1 MPLKKPLID
10 ERAFQQ
16 VRLSNGIA
24 VTLISDKR
32 SEKSSCALSIGFG
45 AAKDSLPGLA
55 HMTEHAVFLGSEK
68 YPEENA
74 YKKFLNKN
82 GGGSNGATGMEY
94 TLYKFYVNSESFE
107 GALDIFAQF
116 FKSPLLAADSIKR
129 EVHAVDSEDSKN
141 RNLDNRRA
149 LQVLKDIMDLG
160 ISYSKYS
167 TGNLNTLVFG
177 SVEEHGDI
185 LVQSVQD
192 FHRQH
197 YLPGK
202 MNLCLV
208 GPQSLQELE
217 RLATTVFSDISN
229 PTDNSGHS
237 EEGKSSLAGDT
248 PSHSSGVFMGED
260 VQQSSLVVQLRP
272 AKDIRDI
279 SFMWTL
285 PFVKEQYRSDPAP
298 LITYLLNQGEEGTL
312 LATLQDLGL
321 ATAVSGS
328 YRTTFTDPNEYKS
341 FAVYEVSASLTEE
354 GLRQWPVV
362 RQYIMQSLQQIASLS
377 EDQARQYWEEIQAIS
392 TLSFAFQSQPS
403 AYEQAASAAYNMLD
417 YHLDDVLCAV
427 NVTRLHRPSRFICRN
442 LLERVRREPQVF
454 QEQLVSRKLFSSPPS
469 VVSLHIPPSPTATVA
484 VQEDGE
490 ATTIVPRENE
500 EENASYGT
508 PPPTITTTAVAAAS
522 MWISRDEVF
531 CTPKSML
538 HVFVPRLVPP
548 HITSNVHPRNALYN
562 TLLDQV
568 ISREFWDA
576 YAAGLSADVSWSR
589 RGLSL
594 KFRGYSEGLFP
605 FAQLICHQLLG
616 HVSSPLDDDAQQQQQ
631 QQGHGFGR
639 GRYGVRGFEVRV
651 LSKRFDPSDIEHA
664 VEGFV
669 QRQVASLHSNGG
681 TVLDSDVVA
690 IAKSIITTLR
700 DPPTSYAEEANEF
713 WSSITSEFPFDWQ
726 DRVIA
731 ELETIHLAD
740 VQDFVATYIAS
751 PSSRKSIAV
760 HIYGSVP
767 EATAKREAF
776 LDAVQRG
783 EKVFLGAPMQAL
795 STVDEISSWRT
806 ALPWSTKTTSF

>member
-1 MPLKKPLID
+1 MHLFPFVSMPLKKPLID

-94 TLYKFYVNSESFE
+94 TLYKFYVNSEAFE

-177 SVEEHGDI
+177 SVEDHGDI

-192 FHRQH
+192 FHRHH

-217 RLATTVFSDISN
+217 RLAISVFSDISN
-229 PTDNSGHS
+229 PTHDTGHP
-237 EEGKSSLAGDT
+237 EDGKSSVPGEQ
-248 PSHSSGVFMGED
+248 SQSSSVFIGED
-260 VQQSSLVVQLRP
+260 TQQSLIVQLRP

-341 FAVYEVSASLTEE
+341 FAVYEISASLTEE
-354 GLRQWPVV
+354 GLRQWPIV

-377 EDQARQYWEEIQAIS
+377 EAQARQYWEEIQAIS

-417 YHLDDVLCAV
+417 YHHDDVLCGDSLVGDLDLHRFHMYCQRLLTAPQVILLRSRSFQELPETDEKDFIRTVMTQFEEVTGDAHQIDTWRRDGSYFHRLRQYLQQQRHQSAV
-427 NVTRLHRPSRFICRN
+427 VEEANVASLSSSLRREPFYGVPYQVSCASSVTTVSATAVTKATQLHRPSRFICRS
-442 LLERVRREPQVF
+442 LLERVRREPHVF
-454 QEQLVSRKLFSSPPS
+454 QEQLASRKLFSSPPS
-469 VVSLHIPPSPTATVA
+469 VVSLQLPVH
-484 VQEDGE
+484 QEDGE
-490 ATTIVPRENE
+490 DHISNGNGRPPSTT
-500 EENASYGT
+500 
-508 PPPTITTTAVAAAS
+508 AAS
-522 MWISRDEVF
+522 MWISQDEVF

-538 HVFVPRLVPP
+538 HVFIPRLVPA
-548 HITSNVHPRNALYN
+548 HVTSNVHPRNALYN

-616 HVSSPLDDDAQQQQQ
+616 HVSSSSLLDADDDNNNN
-631 QQGHGFGR
+631 GHDKATG
-639 GRYGVRGFEVRV
+639 
-651 LSKRFDPSDIEHA
+651 L
-664 VEGFV
+664 
-669 QRQVASLHSNGG
+669 QRQGG
-681 TVLDSDVVA
+681 LCRRKITPVLFENF
-690 IAKSIITTLR
+690 KERQLRSIRSCKCTL
-700 DPPTSYAEEANEF
+700 
-713 WSSITSEFPFDWQ
+713 
-726 DRVIA
+726 
-731 ELETIHLAD
+731 
-740 VQDFVATYIAS
+740 
-751 PSSRKSIAV
+751 PSSPLHPSICRY
-760 HIYGSVP
+760 HLLMIYLSI
-767 EATAKREAF
+767 
-776 LDAVQRG
+776 DAY
-783 EKVFLGAPMQAL
+783 
-795 STVDEISSWRT
+795 
-806 ALPWSTKTTSF
+806 